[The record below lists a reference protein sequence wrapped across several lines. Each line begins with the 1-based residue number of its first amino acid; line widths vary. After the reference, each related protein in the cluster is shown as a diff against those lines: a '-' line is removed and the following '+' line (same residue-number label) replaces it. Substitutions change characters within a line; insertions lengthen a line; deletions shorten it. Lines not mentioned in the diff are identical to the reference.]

1 MMLNLPILCFAALML
16 SFLAGCAPHTSAPL
30 GRKPQGAFHVVKPG
44 ETFFWIAKAYDVS
57 VEELARAN
65 RVKHPYPIRPGQ
77 RLFIP
82 GATRQ
87 VPVELITPTEQTIEL
102 PSTAEGRPGFLWPVD
117 GTINSRFG
125 RRGTTVHD
133 GIDIAAP
140 EGTPIRAIEAGEVVY
155 SDQLRGYGN
164 LVIVR
169 HAGGFA
175 SVYAHNQANLVREG
189 QWVSRG
195 EVIAKVGATGRVT
208 GPHLHF
214 EIRKSNIAQDPLLY
228 LPRLSHTP

>member
-1 MMLNLPILCFAALML
+1 MLKLPNLCVAVLML
-16 SFLAGCAPHTSAPL
+16 SLLAGCAPHAATPYA
-30 GRKPQGAFHVVKPG
+30 RKPQGSFHVVKPG
-44 ETFFWIAKAYDVS
+44 ESLFGIAKAYDVS
-57 VEELARAN
+57 LEELLRAN
-65 RVKHPYPIRPGQ
+65 RLKDAGQIRPGQ
-77 RLFIP
+77 RIFVP
-82 GATRQ
+82 RATRQ
-87 VPVELITPTEQTIEL
+87 FPVELITPTEQTIEL
-102 PSTAEGRPGFLWPVD
+102 PPTLEAHAGFLWPVN

-125 RRGTTVHD
+125 RRGKTVHD

-140 EGTPIRAIEAGEVVY
+140 EGTPIRVIEAGEVVY

-175 SVYAHNQANLVREG
+175 SVYAHNQTNLVREG
-189 QWVSRG
+189 QWVARG
-195 EVIAKVGATGRVT
+195 DVIARVGRTGRVT

-228 LPRLSHTP
+228 LPQNP